1 MDAAAQGS
9 ARLVVRTLD
18 ILEAVRV
25 AGTCSLPDIAVHTG
39 LAVAT
44 VHRIVQALA
53 GRGYLIAYRRGV
65 YGLGPAALALG
76 GGLTLHEMLRRASV
90 DELQALGRRCRAH
103 AHLGI
108 FESDMV
114 TYLTKVRYGRGRLPT
129 SEGTQLEA
137 YCSGIGKVLLAQ
149 LEPAE
154 LDRYMA
160 QGAFVALTE
169 NTITDPA
176 RLLDQLERVRA
187 RGWATDIGE
196 VMPELSCIAAPVLDP
211 QGRGIAA
218 LSVSFGGGLLAEE
231 ALAATLPDLRDT
243 AARISG
249 KLFGSAYPLKPV

>member
-1 MDAAAQGS
+1 MPPAADPPTPTG
-9 ARLVVRTLD
+9 LIDRTLD
-18 ILEAVRV
+18 ILDAVRA
-25 AGTCSLPDIAVHTG
+25 AGICSLPMIAAGSG
-39 LAVAT
+39 LPVAT
-44 VHRIVQALA
+44 AHRIVQSLT
-53 GRGYLIAYRRGV
+53 GRGYLIAYRRGA

-76 GGLTLHEMLRRASV
+76 AGLALHDMLHRASL
-90 DELQALGRRCRAH
+90 DELQALGRRCKAH

-149 LEPAE
+149 LEPAA

-160 QGAFVALTE
+160 QGAFVALTA

-176 RLLDQLERVRA
+176 QLLDRLEQART

-196 VMPELSCIAAPVLDP
+196 VMPDLSCIAAPLFDR
-211 QGRGIAA
+211 QGRAIAA
-218 LSVSFGGGLLAEE
+218 LSVSFRGPLIAEEVLAER
-231 ALAATLPDLRDT
+231 LPDLRGT
-243 AARISG
+243 AARISAR
-249 KLFGSAYPLKPV
+249 LFGSN

>member
-1 MDAAAQGS
+1 MEAATQGP
-9 ARLVVRTLD
+9 ARLVDRTLD
-18 ILEAVRV
+18 ILDAVRA
-25 AGTCSLPDIAVHTG
+25 AGTCSLPEIAARCG
-39 LAVAT
+39 LAIAT
-44 VHRIVQALA
+44 AHRIVQAL
-53 GRGYLIAYRRGV
+53 GVRGYLIAYRRGV
-65 YGLGPAALALG
+65 YGLGAAALALG
-76 GGLTLHEMLRRASV
+76 EGLTLHDMLRRSSV

-129 SEGTQLEA
+129 AEGTQLEA

-176 RLLDQLERVRA
+176 RLLDQLEQVRA
-187 RGWATDIGE
+187 RGWATDIAE
-196 VMPELSCIAAPVLDP
+196 VMPELSCIAAPVLDRK
-211 QGRGIAA
+211 GRGIAA
-218 LSVSFGGGLLAEE
+218 LSVSFRGKLMAEE
-231 ALAATLPDLRDT
+231 ALAVLLPELRDA
-243 AARISG
+243 AARIST
-249 KLFGSAYPLKPV
+249 KLFGSA

>member
-1 MDAAAQGS
+1 MDSAAQGP

-18 ILEAVRV
+18 IVEAVRA
-25 AGTCSLPDIAVHTG
+25 AGTCSLPEIAAQCG

-44 VHRIVQALA
+44 AHRIVQALV
-53 GRGYLIAYRRGV
+53 GRGYLISYRRGV

-76 GGLTLHEMLRRASV
+76 EGLTLHDMLRRTSV

-129 SEGTQLEA
+129 AEGTQLEA

-149 LEPAE
+149 LEPAA

-160 QGAFVALTE
+160 QGAFIALTE
-169 NTITDPA
+169 NTITNPA

-196 VMPELSCIAAPVLDP
+196 VMPELSCIAAPVFDRR
-211 QGRGIAA
+211 GRGIAA
-218 LSVSFGGGLLAEE
+218 LSVSFRGPLMAED
-231 ALAATLPDLRDT
+231 ALTVSLPELRDA
-243 AARISG
+243 AARIST
-249 KLFGSAYPLKPV
+249 KLFGSA